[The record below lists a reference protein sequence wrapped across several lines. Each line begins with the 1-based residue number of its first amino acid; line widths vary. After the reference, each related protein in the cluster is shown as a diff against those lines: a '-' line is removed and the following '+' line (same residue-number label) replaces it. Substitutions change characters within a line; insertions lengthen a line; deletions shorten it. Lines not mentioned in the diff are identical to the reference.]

1 MKILFDFLAIYQKN
15 GAAEYTRRV
24 FYALLDRIEHAA
36 HTDDITITCLFDSH
50 HLPAYTEMRP
60 DSLRH
65 KYVDF
70 VDIQNGISAINAF
83 RFVHLVAC
91 KGGSVFL
98 GNGAPCQ
105 PF

>member
-70 VDIQNGISAINAF
+70 VDIQNGISAINAQNYD
-83 RFVHLVAC
+83 
-91 KGGSVFL
+91 VFFFGKMQDGIL
-98 GNGAPCQ
+98 SWKN
-105 PF
+105 

>member
-15 GAAEYTRRV
+15 GAVEYTRRV

-70 VDIQNGISAINAF
+70 VDIQMASLQSMHRIMMYSSSGVRKMQDGILSWKN
-83 RFVHLVAC
+83 
-91 KGGSVFL
+91 
-98 GNGAPCQ
+98 
-105 PF
+105 